1 LTVASIAYVRVQQHS
16 SPGVQ
21 KYVAVRAGEQAAF
34 VAQSDNK
41 QTIEAFDLDLPPQAI
56 SWLATRLDTVRRRPF
71 VGAIIGTVN
80 GDVWITGPLAGQPGP
95 RYNLAGRKRCAFR
108 TAGGDRCVMAVK
120 PGLLS
125 CPMHAPIDDPSP
137 EPTTSWNIW
146 G

>member
-1 LTVASIAYVRVQQHS
+1 LTEASIACVRVQQHRN
-16 SPGVQ
+16 PGAQ
-21 KYVAVRAGEQAAF
+21 KYVAVRANEQAAF
-34 VAQSDNK
+34 VAQSDDR
-41 QTIEAFDLDLPPQAI
+41 QTIEAFDLDLPPQVTA
-56 SWLATRLDTVRRRPF
+56 WLAARLATVRKRPL

-80 GDVWITGPLAGQPGP
+80 GDVWITGPLAGQSGP

-120 PGLLS
+120 PGLAT
-125 CPMHAPIDDPSP
+125 CPMHSPADDPEP

>member
-1 LTVASIAYVRVQQHS
+1 LTEAFIAYVRVQQHGN
-16 SPGVQ
+16 PGVQ
-21 KYVAVRAGEQAAF
+21 KYVAVRADEQAAF
-34 VAQSDNK
+34 VAQSDDR

-56 SWLATRLDTVRRRPF
+56 AWLADRLGTVRKRPF
-71 VGAIIGTVN
+71 VGAIIGTVT
-80 GDVWITGPLAGQPGP
+80 GDVWITGPLAGQCGP

-120 PGLLS
+120 PGLIT
-125 CPMHAPIDDPSP
+125 CPMHSPADDPAP

>member
-34 VAQSDNK
+34 VAQSDDR

-56 SWLATRLDTVRRRPF
+56 DWLAARLDTVRKRPF
-71 VGAIIGTVN
+71 VGAIIGTVT
-80 GDVWITGPLAGQPGP
+80 GDVWITGPLAGQCGP

-108 TAGGDRCVMAVK
+108 TAGGDQCVMAVR
-120 PGLLS
+120 PGLAT
-125 CPMHAPIDDPSP
+125 CPMHSPADDPDP

>member
-1 LTVASIAYVRVQQHS
+1 MTVASIGYVRVQQHS

-21 KYVAVRAGEQAAF
+21 KYVAVRANEQAAF
-34 VAQSDNK
+34 VAQSDDK

-80 GDVWITGPLAGQPGP
+80 GDVWITGPLAGQRGP
-95 RYNLAGRKRCAFR
+95 RYNLAGRKRCEFR
-108 TAGGDRCVMAVK
+108 TAGGDRCVMAIK
-120 PGLLS
+120 PGLPT
-125 CPMHAPIDDPSP
+125 CPMHSPTEDPNP